1 MPGVV
6 YQDFVELKS
15 QKQDKIALVKTG
27 LFTPGEGQDGD
38 MGVCQYQGKYYFAI
52 KSLGD
57 WFFAEA
63 LRATQLSRNKHF
75 IVKG

>member
-15 QKQDKIALVKTG
+15 QKQDRIALVKTG
-27 LFTPGEGQDGD
+27 LFHRGEGQDGD
-38 MGVCQYQGKYYFAI
+38 IGICQYQGKHYFAI

-57 WFFAEA
+57 WFFSEA
-63 LRATQLSRNKHF
+63 MRATKLSGNQF

>member
-1 MPGVV
+1 MTPT
-6 YQDFVELKS
+6 YQHYSRLQN
-15 QKQDKIALVKTG
+15 QKQDKITTVKVG
-27 LFTPGEGQDGD
+27 LFTPSDGQDGD

-63 LRATQLSRNKHF
+63 LRATRLSRNKHF